1 MTIDIQCHLHGS
13 IIPDGDDITECSA
26 ICGASDVIFVAKA
39 VQMAEESSRT
49 PGIRGI
55 PAECNLEGAS
65 CQGTGQP
72 GCSVP
77 GRSAGRGSKQ

>member
-49 PGIRGI
+49 PGH
-55 PAECNLEGAS
+55 
-65 CQGTGQP
+65 P
-72 GCSVP
+72 GNTS
-77 GRSAGRGSKQ
+77 